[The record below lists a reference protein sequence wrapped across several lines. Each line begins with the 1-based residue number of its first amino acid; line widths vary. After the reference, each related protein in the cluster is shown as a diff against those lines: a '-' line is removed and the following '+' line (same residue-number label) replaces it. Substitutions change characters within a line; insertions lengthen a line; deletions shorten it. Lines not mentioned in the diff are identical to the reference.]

1 MAEEIIFKVGVDT
14 GDSKTKVDNVGD
26 AFDNVN
32 KKVELTGRSFKELQD
47 ELKKVTQELQSLNPT
62 SKEFENL
69 TKKANDLKKEMKAV
83 GDSMNETT
91 NDTNKSFTNLRKELK
106 QLTIQLQSLDPA
118 SKEFETVAKRAG
130 SIKEQL
136 RGVADAIND
145 ADPEKFGGK
154 FQRTA
159 EGIAGSFS
167 AITGAQALF
176 GSSTEE
182 IEKQMLKVQGAIAL
196 TQGISA
202 MKELRNDFTD
212 LASSIKGKV
221 VGAFASLTTAEMAN
235 ATATGTM
242 TGLQKA
248 YAFAVGTSTGAMKA
262 FRLALVAT
270 GIGALVIGLGFLIE
284 KMMSYT
290 SSTADAD
297 KKQKALNTTLEKQNT
312 ILERNKKKLQD
323 SQSFNEDYAK
333 AVGAS
338 DKKVLEIQKKG
349 ISDRDLQRKQEIF
362 IIEDQIKQLRNL
374 YIAAYVDED
383 FERAKELNKQIQ
395 DKQTAKSNLIKEDV
409 DLKRQLKLLDANF
422 DREQDQKRI
431 DKHKAELAEIHA
443 NNLKKIELEN
453 ARILE
458 QETLENEYYDSLKT
472 QQDLEVQAVRDK
484 YNKIIETTKDN
495 EVLLLAQQKELDA
508 IATKYKEE
516 KDKTESERKA
526 NIAQQEEDFMN
537 SYYDATTNVIQKEKD
552 AINEKYFYLTTKAEE
567 YGLSTIELE
576 RQRVEELNK
585 LDEVQAESKRELA
598 NAIGGIFGELAGLSK
613 QASNIQKA
621 FAITQV
627 AIDTAT
633 ALSGLTAI
641 SFSPTNGDNVI
652 NPLGPYIKLATG
664 TTKII
669 SNMARVKGI
678 LGSGVSVTP
687 PTIGGANANLGANT
701 TNGTQPQQQVSAQST
716 YKVVVVDSDITK
728 MQDKTKKV
736 QAISTI

>member
-14 GDSKTKVDNVGD
+14 GDSVNKVNSVGD
-26 AFDNVN
+26 AVENV
-32 KKVELTGRSFKELQD
+32 EKE
-47 ELKKVTQELQSLNPT
+47 
-62 SKEFENL
+62 
-69 TKKANDLKKEMKAV
+69 TKK
-83 GDSMNETT
+83 TT
-91 NDTNKSFTNLRKELK
+91 SSFTNLKKELRN
-106 QLTIQLQSLDPA
+106 LTIQLQSLDPA

-202 MKELRNDFTD
+202 MKELRNDSLE
-212 LASSIKGKV
+212 LAGSIKGKV
-221 VGAFASLTTAEMAN
+221 VGAFTSLTTAEMAN
-235 ATATGTM
+235 ASATGTM

-270 GIGALVIGLGFLIE
+270 GIGALIVLIGFLVE
-284 KMMSYT
+284 KMMSYA
-290 SSTADAD
+290 SSTAQAEKAQNKLNAEIDRQNAAFDRQRTRLTDAINFQVEYAQAIG
-297 KKQKALNTTLEKQNT
+297 KSEKEILKIKQKGIDDEDNIRKQQIKKNQEYLEK
-312 ILERNKKKLQD
+312 LSL
-323 SQSFNEDYAK
+323 
-333 AVGAS
+333 
-338 DKKVLEIQKKG
+338 
-349 ISDRDLQRKQEIF
+349 
-362 IIEDQIKQLRNL
+362 LRGEA
-374 YIAAYVDED
+374 IANED
-383 FERAKELNKQIQ
+383 FEVAKNYGEKIKALEKNNQDLLYQKTTLKQQEILLDVNFNKEQKEKQ
-395 DKQTAKSNLIKEDV
+395 DKANEDAKKKRDEEY
-409 DLKRQLKLLDANF
+409 KRQLD
-422 DREQDQKRI
+422 
-431 DKHKAELAEIHA
+431 EIRA

-458 QETLENEYYDSLKT
+458 QETLENEYYDSLKS

-508 IATKYKEE
+508 VNLKYKEE
-516 KDKTESERKA
+516 ADKVESERLN
-526 NIAQQEEDFMN
+526 NIANQYEEFVTQ
-537 SYYDATTNVIQKEKD
+537 YTDATNTAQQ
-552 AINEKYFYLTTKAEE
+552 NEKNAVDEKYNYLIEKAKE
-567 YGLSTIELE
+567 YGFSTVELE
-576 RQRVEELNK
+576 RKRAEELK
-585 LDEVQAESKRELA
+585 AIDTTLLDAKKKFVDEVSNLLGALA
-598 NAIGGIFGELAGLSK
+598 NSAK
-613 QASNIQKA
+613 QGSAVQKA
-621 FAITQV
+621 FAVAQV
-627 AIDTAT
+627 AVDTAKSISSVIAGAT
-633 ALSGLTAI
+633 AAAAAGGPAAPFLIGGYIASGLA
-641 SFSPTNGDNVI
+641 
-652 NPLGPYIKLATG
+652 
-664 TTKII
+664 
-669 SNMARVKGI
+669 
-678 LGSGVSVTP
+678 SVTKAFSSVNQILKQPLPSVNP
-687 PTIGGANANLGANT
+687 PSMNRNDNNFNA
-701 TNGTQPQQQVSAQST
+701 NGTQQNTQQVQAQST

>member
-14 GDSKTKVDNVGD
+14 GDSVQDVNKVGD
-26 AFDNVN
+26 AIEGVDKEAKKTSGSFVN
-32 KKVELTGRSFKELQD
+32 
-47 ELKKVTQELQSLNPT
+47 
-62 SKEFENL
+62 
-69 TKKANDLKKEMKAV
+69 LKKE
-83 GDSMNETT
+83 
-91 NDTNKSFTNLRKELK
+91 LR
-106 QLTIQLQSLDPA
+106 QLTIQLQGLDPA
-118 SKEFETVAKRAG
+118 SKEFEQVAARAG
-130 SIKEQL
+130 KIKEQL

-159 EGIAGSFS
+159 EGIAGAFS
-167 AITGAQALF
+167 AVTGAQALF
-176 GSSTEE
+176 GKNSEE

-202 MKELRNDFTD
+202 MKELRNDSLD
-212 LASSIKGKV
+212 LANSIKGKV
-221 VGAFASLTTAEMAN
+221 LGAFASLTTAELAN
-235 ATATGTM
+235 AQATGTM

-270 GIGALVIGLGFLIE
+270 GIGALVVLIGFLVE
-284 KMMSYT
+284 KMMSYA
-290 SSTADAD
+290 SSTAQAEKAQNKLNAEIDRQNAAFDRQRTRLTDAINFQVEYAQAIG
-297 KKQKALNTTLEKQNT
+297 KSEKEILKIKQKGIDDEDNIRKQQIKKNQEYLEK
-312 ILERNKKKLQD
+312 LSL
-323 SQSFNEDYAK
+323 
-333 AVGAS
+333 
-338 DKKVLEIQKKG
+338 
-349 ISDRDLQRKQEIF
+349 
-362 IIEDQIKQLRNL
+362 LRGEA
-374 YIAAYVDED
+374 IANED
-383 FERAKELNKQIQ
+383 FEVAKNYGEKIKALEKNNQDLLYQKTTLRQQEVLLDVNFNKEQKEKQ
-395 DKQTAKSNLIKEDV
+395 DKANEDAKNKRQEEY
-409 DLKRQLKLLDANF
+409 KRQL
-422 DREQDQKRI
+422 E
-431 DKHKAELAEIHA
+431 EIHQ

-453 ARILE
+453 ARIIE
-458 QETLENEYYDSLKT
+458 QENLENEYYDSLKS

-484 YNKIIETTKDN
+484 YFKIIQTTKDN

-508 IATKYKEE
+508 IALKYQEE
-516 KDKTESERKA
+516 KDAIENERKN
-526 NIAQQEEDFMN
+526 NIANQEEEFMN
-537 SYYDATTNVIQKEKD
+537 SYYDAITNSVQKEKD

-641 SFSPTNGDNVI
+641 SFSPTNGDNII

-664 TTKII
+664 TAKII

-678 LGSGVSVTP
+678 LGSGVSVQP
-687 PTIGGANANLGANT
+687 PTIGGANANLGIAGANT
-701 TNGTQPQQQVSAQST
+701 TNQPQQVQAQST
-716 YKVVVVDSDITK
+716 YKVVVVDSDITN
-728 MQDKTKKV
+728 MQNKTKKV